1 MPEFIQ
7 PATMLAKGE
16 PADAPWRVHLEAP
29 ESVAA
34 GDVIPWEAWSSLS
47 EGERAR
53 VGLLLQ
59 GWDELAGASVD
70 VTVAPVVALH
80 FPAFTDGRSYSH
92 AYRLRRML
100 RYDGPLLAVG
110 DVLRDQ
116 LPYMSRCGIDHFY
129 LRADQSLEGCQA
141 QLKHFK
147 HHYQYGESIPQN
159 RA

>member
-1 MPEFIQ
+1 MPESIR
-7 PATMLAKGE
+7 PTMMLANGE
-16 PADAPWRVHLEAP
+16 STDARWTVHLEAP
-29 ESVAA
+29 AA
-34 GDVIPWEAWSSLS
+34 PTPQDAIPLAAWLGLS
-47 EGERAR
+47 AEDRAQT
-53 VGLLLQ
+53 GLLLQ
-59 GWDELAGASVD
+59 GWDDLAGTSED
-70 VTVAPVVALH
+70 VTVAPMVALH

-100 RYDGPLLAVG
+100 DYTGPIVAVG

-129 LRADQSLEGCQA
+129 LRDDQSVEGCQA
-141 QLKHFK
+141 QLGHFK